1 MNKKLI
7 LFLAAATFMVGINLD
22 MASYAI
28 SSPFNYDLQKD
39 INRPKSAPKKW
50 EIDTKKTPAQTRT
63 KTNTNTAA
71 KQDSKKSTVDEDA
84 PSIAPDAIFL
94 DKYFAKMQYYPK
106 KKKKSAI
113 AKYKSGNYTGSMQEL
128 YSILKK
134 DSTNAVAYYYLAM
147 VYTKIGEIEAAKSC
161 YQMVITLNPNDTI
174 VSYARRGK
182 SCLSDSTTCGIDP
195 AAEAAQTIEE
205 ALSDLDKFI
214 QAPFGNGF
222 SEELNDQLRQKQ
234 LEKLQNKMNRGLP
247 LTEEDMKK
255 LEEFNK
261 SEALTTDKLAMAD
274 DMPSN
279 DEIINAVQVLKRA
292 GLNISTEIPEEREA
306 KPMKGVATS
315 VPAKVEE
322 IEETPHTAQIPA
334 QPAQTVQQ
342 PQQNYYTP
350 DPQIQQMS
358 MMLNNGNA
366 NNSDPMMN
374 MLPYMMQN
382 NGKNMDPQM
391 IQALMMNSMMNSLNG
406 MNANTNN
413 N

>member
-1 MNKKLI
+1 M
-7 LFLAAATFMVGINLD
+7 
-22 MASYAI
+22 
-28 SSPFNYDLQKD
+28 
-39 INRPKSAPKKW
+39 
-50 EIDTKKTPAQTRT
+50 
-63 KTNTNTAA
+63 
-71 KQDSKKSTVDEDA
+71 
-84 PSIAPDAIFL
+84 
-94 DKYFAKMQYYPK
+94 
-106 KKKKSAI
+106 
-113 AKYKSGNYTGSMQEL
+113 
-128 YSILKK
+128 
-134 DSTNAVAYYYLAM
+134 
-147 VYTKIGEIEAAKSC
+147 
-161 YQMVITLNPNDTI
+161 
-174 VSYARRGK
+174 
-182 SCLSDSTTCGIDP
+182 
-195 AAEAAQTIEE
+195 
-205 ALSDLDKFI
+205 
-214 QAPFGNGF
+214 
-222 SEELNDQLRQKQ
+222 
-234 LEKLQNKMNRGLP
+234 P

-261 SEALTTDKLAMAD
+261 TEGITTDKLAMAD

-292 GLNISTEIPEEREA
+292 GLNISTEMPEEREV

-322 IEETPHTAQIPA
+322 IEDTPHTAQIPA
-334 QPAQTVQQ
+334 QPAQAVQQ

-406 MNANTNN
+406 MNTNTNN

>member
-1 MNKKLI
+1 MNKKVI
-7 LFLAAATFMVGINLD
+7 LFLAAATCMVGINLD
-22 MASYAI
+22 MAVYAI
-28 SSPFNYDLQKD
+28 SSPFKYDLQQD
-39 INRPKSAPKKW
+39 INRPKRAPKKW
-50 EIDTKKTPAQTRT
+50 EIDTKKAPAQNP
-63 KTNTNTAA
+63 TNTNKNTAA
-71 KQDSKKSTVDEDA
+71 KQDTTASADA
-84 PSIAPDAIFL
+84 ENTPSIEPGAIFL
-94 DKYFAKMQYYPK
+94 DKYFANMQYYPYATE
-106 KKKKSAI
+106 KSAI
-113 AKYKSGNYTGSMQEL
+113 AKYKAGNYTGSMQEL

-134 DSTNAVAYYYLAM
+134 NSTNAVAYYYLAM

-174 VSYARRGK
+174 VNYAQRGK
-182 SCLSDSTTCGIDP
+182 SCLYDSTTCGIDP
-195 AAEAAQTIEE
+195 TTEAAKTIEE

-222 SEELNDQLRQKQ
+222 SEELNNQLRQKQ

-292 GLNISTEIPEEREA
+292 GLNISTEMPEGREA

-322 IEETPHTAQIPA
+322 IEDTPHTAQIPA
-334 QPAQTVQQ
+334 QQEIHQQ

-350 DPQIQQMS
+350 DPQFQQMS

-406 MNANTNN
+406 MNTNTNN

>member
-7 LFLAAATFMVGINLD
+7 LLLAAATLLGGISAD
-22 MASYAI
+22 MAAYAI

-39 INRPKSAPKKW
+39 MRRPKAPPKKW
-50 EIDTKKTPAQTRT
+50 EIDEKKQPAQQ
-63 KTNTNTAA
+63 KTTAPV
-71 KQDSKKSTVDEDA
+71 KKDEVKEEIPSTTEND
-84 PSIAPDAIFL
+84 IFL
-94 DKYFAKMQYYPK
+94 DKYSNSMQYYPNATQ
-106 KKKKSAI
+106 KSAI
-113 AKYKSGNYTGSMQEL
+113 AKYKSGNYTGSLQEL
-128 YSILKK
+128 YTIIKRDPS
-134 DSTNAVAYYYLAM
+134 NATAYYYLAM

-161 YQMVITLNPNDTI
+161 YQMVINLNPNDTI
-174 VSYARRGK
+174 VDYAQRGK
-182 SCLSDSTTCGIDP
+182 SCLIDSTTCGI
-195 AAEAAQTIEE
+195 EATVDDKVDETLDE
-205 ALSDLDKFI
+205 LDKFI
-214 QAPFGNGF
+214 QDPFNNGF
-222 SEELNDQLRQKQ
+222 SKELNDQLRQKQ
-234 LEKLQNKMNRGLP
+234 LDKLQNKMNRGMP

-261 SEALTTDKLAMAD
+261 TEGITTDKLAMAD

-292 GLNISTEIPEEREA
+292 GLNISTEMPEEREV

-315 VPAKVEE
+315 VPAKVED
-322 IEETPHTAQIPA
+322 IEETTPHTAQIPA
-334 QPAQTVQQ
+334 QPAQAVQQ

-406 MNANTNN
+406 MNTNTNN